1 MISSDELQQ
10 RILAEVE
17 ECAAEEVLVAL
28 FNTVIDEM
36 LGRPEEVTLF
46 REAMEQ
52 LIDKGLVLMAPQ
64 NEPGKHTV
72 EVDAGQSRV
81 MLVETLR
88 PLFFRPDDLRWTA
101 DPFVP
106 TYAVL
111 TEAGRLAGKKL
122 LGERGYRWWY
132 YEDDDGIT

>member
-1 MISSDELQQ
+1 MISREELQA
-10 RILAEVE
+10 RILAEAE

-28 FNTVIDEM
+28 LNTVIDETQ
-36 LGRPEEVTLF
+36 GRPEEVTLF
-46 REAMEQ
+46 QEAMEQ
-52 LIDKGLVLMAPQ
+52 LIDKGLVLMAS
-64 NEPGKHTV
+64 ERDARKYLV
-72 EVDAGQSRV
+72 EVDAPQSRA

-88 PLFFRPDDLRWTA
+88 PLFFRIDDLHWTA

-111 TEAGRLAGKKL
+111 TDAGRLAGKKL

-132 YEDDDGIT
+132 HEDNDGAT

>member
-17 ECAAEEVLVAL
+17 ECAAEEVLMAL

-64 NEPGKHTV
+64 NEPGQHTV
-72 EVDAGQSRV
+72 EVDAGQSRA

-88 PLFFRPDDLRWTA
+88 PLFFRADDLRWTA

-132 YEDDDGIT
+132 YEDDEGIT